1 MIRGVPQTEQTT
13 ACCQESTLSETAAS
27 PATWRSLLAV
37 REFRYLWLTYAI
49 SLAGDQLARVA
60 IAVLVFQ
67 QTHSALLTGAVYATT
82 FLPWLLGGP
91 LLGGIADRFPR
102 RTVMVTCN
110 GLSALLVAL
119 LALPLL
125 PIPVLCGMLFVV
137 VLLESPFLTARAA
150 LIADVLPDDRY
161 VLASALNNLTGQM
174 AQVIGF
180 AFGGALVA
188 VVGPRPSLLLDCA
201 TFLLSAILLRYAVQ
215 HRPAAAERDG
225 SASRA
230 RLWWRQM
237 AAGVRLVFGDHALR
251 RLVGIAWLATFT
263 VVPEG
268 LAVPYA
274 DMLSGSAI
282 AVGLLLA
289 AQPLGAGVGGLLLSR
304 LVAPARR
311 LELMIPLAVLC
322 CLSLVPFVLHP
333 PLPIALA
340 LLFVSGIGASY
351 NLPANAAFVQAVP
364 TRQRGQAF
372 GLVAAGLVAGQ
383 GLGIAVAGAL
393 ADLVTPGVVIAAA
406 GALGTIAA
414 LGLAGADRHLVR
426 AKAPALG

>member
-1 MIRGVPQTEQTT
+1 M
-13 ACCQESTLSETAAS
+13 SEPAAS

-60 IAVLVFQ
+60 IAVLVYR
-67 QTHSALLTGAVYATT
+67 QTHSALLTGVVYATT

-91 LLGGIADRFPR
+91 LLGGIADRLPR

-110 GLSALLVAL
+110 VLSALLVAL
-119 LALPLL
+119 LALPRL
-125 PIPVLCGMLFVV
+125 PIPVLCGLLFVV
-137 VLLESPFLTARAA
+137 VLLESPFLAARAA

-161 VLASALNNLTGQM
+161 VLASALNNLTSQA
-174 AQVIGF
+174 AQVVGF

-188 VVGPRPSLLLDCA
+188 VVGPREALLLDCA
-201 TFLLSAILLRYAVQ
+201 TFLLSAFLVRFTVQ
-215 HRPAAAERDG
+215 DRPAAAERDG
-225 SASRA
+225 SVSRA

-237 AAGVRLVFGDHALR
+237 VAGVRLVFGNPALR

-268 LAVPYA
+268 LAAPYA
-274 DMLSGSAI
+274 DTLNGSAV

-304 LVAPARR
+304 FVAPARR

-322 CLSLVPFVLHP
+322 CLPLVTFVLHP
-333 PLPIALA
+333 PLPLAFA
-340 LLFVSGIGASY
+340 LLVLSGIGASY

-372 GLVAAGLVAGQ
+372 GLVAAGLAAGQ
-383 GLGIAVAGAL
+383 GLSIAVAGAI
-393 ADLVTPGVVIAAA
+393 ADVVAPGVVIAVA

-414 LGLAGADRHLVR
+414 LGLTGADRRVVR
-426 AKAPALG
+426 AKTPALG